1 MQAPSA
7 MNEQPW
13 EFIVVDDKNLLQEI
27 SKIGMG
33 AEMVKEAPLAIVI
46 LADEKKFTLKYKNIK
61 EYFPPEMGACCQNML
76 LEAVHL
82 GLGTVWVCGFPLEER
97 VKNLNKIF
105 NFPENISPFCVVA
118 VGYPKNEDANYY
130 LDRFDETRVK
140 YNKYN

>member
-1 MQAPSA
+1 MKEIFERRSVREFLQKEVEKEKIDKLLKSAMQAPSA

-61 EYFPPEMGACCQNML
+61 EYFPPK
-76 LEAVHL
+76 
-82 GLGTVWVCGFPLEER
+82 WVLV
-97 VKNLNKIF
+97 VKICFLKLYI
-105 NFPENISPFCVVA
+105 
-118 VGYPKNEDANYY
+118 
-130 LDRFDETRVK
+130 
-140 YNKYN
+140 